1 MPAGDVTPEVRAQF
15 LARNWS
21 SPTYAA
27 MSVEI
32 VDALL
37 ARVLQGRAS
46 GFRDHM
52 LDVCAQVSR
61 GFTKPWMDSQLALAW
76 EAGYLRGVAD
86 EASDLERADNPYAD
100 PSP

>member
-1 MPAGDVTPEVRAQF
+1 MSADYSPEVRAEF
-15 LARNWS
+15 VARNWQ

-27 MSVEI
+27 MSMAF

-37 ARVLQGRAS
+37 TRVLQGRGD

-61 GFTKPWMDSQLALAW
+61 TFDKPWMDSQLALAW
-76 EAGYLRGVAD
+76 EKGYLRGVAD
-86 EASDLERADNPYAD
+86 EAGDLDRADNPYL
-100 PSP
+100 PPT